1 MIKPIIRA
9 ATAADLPHCLSFDPS
24 YETDYVWQMDN
35 HPQAGHINISFRTV
49 RLPRPMKVAYPRDAK
64 QLNAGWNAC
73 DAMLVADDNR
83 AVVGYAALARR
94 GAQAAAWVQDLIVTK
109 TGAAQRRRQR
119 AADRRRALG
128 ARRETGVDHD
138 RSADQELSGHSI
150 LPEAWVQLLRVQRS
164 FFCQS
169 RYRGVLCQ
177 GSPLESNVKLGVM
190 R

>member
-9 ATAADLPHCLSFDPS
+9 ATAADLPRCLSFDPS

-49 RLPRPMKVAYPRDAK
+49 RLPRPMKVAYPRDTK

-109 TGAAQRRRQR
+109 T
-119 AADRRRALG
+119 
-128 ARRETGVDHD
+128 ARRSGVASALLTGVA
-138 RSADQELSGHSI
+138 RWAREEKL
-150 LPEAWVQLLRVQRS
+150 AWIMIEVQTKNYPAIQ
-164 FFCQS
+164 FCQKHGFNFCG
-169 RYRGVLCQ
+169 YNDHFFANQDIAVFFAKA
-177 GSPLESNVKLGVM
+177 VH
-190 R
+190 